1 MKISSRTRYG
11 VRLMLSLAE
20 KYNKGPIVLKDI
32 AREQDISE
40 KYLSLIVIPLKSAGL
55 IHSSRGAYGGYLLA
69 REPSKISLKEIVD
82 VLEGETCLVTCVKD
96 SSVCSRVPTCA
107 TRDVWTI
114 LGEKISETLNSITLD
129 HLVQM
134 YHDKEQNIAMSNI

>member
-1 MKISSRTRYG
+1 M
-11 VRLMLSLAE
+11 VSLAE
-20 KYNKGPIVLKDI
+20 KCSEGPTYLKAI

-82 VLEGETCLVTCVKD
+82 VLEGETCLVDCVKD
-96 SSVCSRVPTCA
+96 ARVCSRVPTCP
-107 TRDVWTI
+107 TRDIWAI
-114 LGEKISETLNSITLD
+114 LGEKISEALSSITLD
-129 HLVQM
+129 QLVQL
-134 YHDKEQNIAMSNI
+134 HRSKEQNIAMSNI

>member
-11 VRLMLSLAE
+11 VRLMHSLAE
-20 KYNKGPIVLKDI
+20 KYNKGPIFLKDI

-40 KYLSLIVIPLKSAGL
+40 KYLSQIVIPLKSAGL
-55 IHSSRGAYGGYLLA
+55 VHSNRGMYGGYLLA

-96 SSVCSRVPTCA
+96 SSVCSRVSTCP
-107 TRDVWTI
+107 TRDVWAI

-129 HLVQM
+129 RLVQM